1 MKDTNFKTGIRK
13 LHATVHHLLHQ
24 RIPNLGHAVRGF
36 QPSLRRQCRR
46 LRGRRPRHH
55 SDRFAATEA
64 RVYPL
69 FESRCRRRSRSP
81 PLPSWTP
88 VSLKARR
95 RVPGLAT
102 RAWLARRGFQIWF
115 IFQISSPPP
124 QHTGQA
130 AAPQPPSI
138 RFSPPL
144 VGAGSGRQISIAPT
158 ESKTIPL
165 FFLK

>member
-1 MKDTNFKTGIRK
+1 MLQCIIFFINEFQIWDMQFEGFSPHSGAN
-13 LHATVHHLLHQ
+13 V
-24 RIPNLGHAVRGF
+24 AVSGG
-36 QPSLRRQCRR
+36 C
-46 LRGRRPRHH
+46 RPRHH

-81 PLPSWTP
+81 PLPSRTP

-115 IFQISSPPP
+115 IFQISSPPLA
-124 QHTGQA
+124 HTGQA

-144 VGAGSGRQISIAPT
+144 VGAGSGGQISIAPT